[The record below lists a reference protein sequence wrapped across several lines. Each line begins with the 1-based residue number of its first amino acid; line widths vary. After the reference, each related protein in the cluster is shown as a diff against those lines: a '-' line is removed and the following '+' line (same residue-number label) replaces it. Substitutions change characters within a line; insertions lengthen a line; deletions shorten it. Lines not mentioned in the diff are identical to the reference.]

1 MGVLSQQ
8 GTPKARESWEAAAQ
22 ILLWIWVGK
31 WQACRSQGESAT
43 APHRL
48 PFQWLGN
55 SGWKCKYTKERKASV
70 TGEVDLN
77 YRNKWDYGNFG
88 NLDKR
93 VGL

>member
-1 MGVLSQQ
+1 MGVLSEQ
-8 GTPKARESWEAAAQ
+8 GTPKARKVLGGSSTDPPLAH
-22 ILLWIWVGK
+22 
-31 WQACRSQGESAT
+31 RSQGEPAT

-48 PFQWLGN
+48 PCQRLGN
-55 SGWKCKYTKERKASV
+55 SRRKCKYTKERKASV